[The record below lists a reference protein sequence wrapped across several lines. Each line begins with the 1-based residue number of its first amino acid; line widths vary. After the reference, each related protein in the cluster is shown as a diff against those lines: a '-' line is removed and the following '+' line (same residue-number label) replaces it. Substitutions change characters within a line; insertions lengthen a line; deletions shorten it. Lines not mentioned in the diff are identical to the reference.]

1 MNDAR
6 DINEA
11 RPKQPPPELMVCLG
25 TRPEIIKMAPVIR
38 ALGRRGVAATLLHT
52 GQHNELAWPLFDY
65 FGLAPDIELD
75 RRPEDHT
82 LARLSASMLSGI
94 DQALGEALPRLIMV
108 HGDTTS
114 ATMAA
119 LAAFYRNIPVAHVEA
134 GLRSHR
140 LDDPF
145 PEELNRSLIARIA
158 HWHFAPTEAAVRN
171 LYREGIA
178 PEKTFLVGNTVIDA
192 SRQVLERLARERD
205 ERPDRSERADPEAAA
220 SAGGAADPTRRMV
233 LVTIHRRENWGDTVA
248 SIARALTALAQAHP
262 ELELIWPL
270 HANPTL
276 ADAVREQFAVH
287 AGTARARCHLLP
299 PLDYPELI
307 ELLSRAW
314 LVITDSGGLQEESCA
329 LGVPVLVT
337 RQGTERPELIEV
349 GAGRLV
355 GTDPLNLIR
364 EFESLWRDPARHQ
377 SMRSAINP
385 FGDGHASERIATV
398 LGEWLRDDAAEPASE
413 PQMQSLQPVRTPA
426 RPSSRSM
433 HTLASRDGEVEAAW
447 AAGLSPAGRARLRTP
462 QEANK
467 ARTPALLRRASVMAR
482 LDGLDGRLG
491 DPRRPEDWR

>member
-6 DINEA
+6 NFNEA
-11 RPKQPPPELMVCLG
+11 RPEQPSPELIVCLG

-38 ALGRRGVAATLLHT
+38 ALGRRGVHATLLHT
-52 GQHNELAWPLFDY
+52 GQHNELAWPLYDY

-75 RRPEDHT
+75 RHPEDHT
-82 LARLSASMLSGI
+82 LARLSASLLSGI
-94 DQALGEALPRLIMV
+94 DQALDKAPPRMILV

-114 ATMAA
+114 AAMAA

-158 HWHFAPTEAAVRN
+158 HWHFAPTEGAVRN
-171 LYREGIA
+171 LYREGIT

-192 SRQVLERLARERD
+192 SRQVLERLARERQD
-205 ERPDRSERADPEAAA
+205 QAAPADVAEPALPRDDEAANP
-220 SAGGAADPTRRMV
+220 SRRMV

-248 SIARALTALAQAHP
+248 GLARALTALAQAHP

-270 HANPTL
+270 HANPVL
-276 ADAVREQFAVH
+276 ADAVREQFTAH
-287 AGTARARCHLLP
+287 AGPARTRCHLLP

-349 GAGRLV
+349 GAGRLI

-364 EFESLWRDPARHQ
+364 EFEALWRDPAKHQ

-398 LGEWLRDDAAEPASE
+398 IAEWLREASTDE
-413 PQMQSLQPVRTPA
+413 AVEQGAHRLHHARAPA
-426 RPSSRSM
+426 RTSPRSM
-433 HTLASRDGEVEAAW
+433 HSLAARNGEVEAAW
-447 AAGLSPAGRARLRTP
+447 ATGLSAAGRAKLRDQQDADP
-462 QEANK
+462 S
-467 ARTPALLRRASVMAR
+467 RTPALLRRASVLAR
-482 LDGLDGRLG
+482 LAPLDGRSA